1 MLLDT
6 QGFVLLPDLLPRDEC
21 AALAVEVAKDLP
33 LRDGDTGHA
42 PGSGGQRNLLK
53 HPWCRALAERL
64 LRLPAITALLPSS
77 AVAVQ
82 CTYFEKTPARNWL
95 VPLHQDLS
103 IPVANRVDHP
113 ALRGWSEKDG
123 ALFVQPP
130 AHLLQELLAVRL
142 HLDPCQAEDGPLRVV
157 PATHQAGV
165 LTPRNAQALRDASGE
180 VSCLADVGTA
190 LAMRPLLLHA
200 SSKSTSNRQRRVLH
214 FVFGPATLPWGLAW
228 PQAVPG

>member
-1 MLLDT
+1 MLLP
-6 QGFVLLPDLLPRDEC
+6 GLLPRDEC
-21 AALAVEVAKDLP
+21 AALAAEVAKDLP
-33 LRDGDTGHA
+33 LRDGDTVHA

-82 CTYFEKTPARNWL
+82 CTYFEKTLARNWL

-103 IPVANRVDHP
+103 IPVAQRVDHP
-113 ALRGWSEKDG
+113 ALQGWSEKDG

-200 SSKSTSNRQRRVLH
+200 SSKSTSSRQRRVLH
-214 FVFGPATLPWGLAW
+214 FVIGPATLPWGLAW
-228 PQAVPG
+228 PKAVPG